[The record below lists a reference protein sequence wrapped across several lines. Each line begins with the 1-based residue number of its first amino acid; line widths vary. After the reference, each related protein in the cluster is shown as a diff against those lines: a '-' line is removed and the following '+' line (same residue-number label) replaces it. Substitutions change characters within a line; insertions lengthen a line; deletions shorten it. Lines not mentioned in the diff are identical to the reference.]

1 MFTTWPIPWQECA
14 SAYLQSIYDISGSE
28 QSRETYRSN
37 LTRFFKHCNKSPDD
51 VSRSDVLAFIQSP
64 STARCNPGGQAS
76 AATKNQ
82 RLCVLRSFYTFASSY
97 EVNGAPLYQKVMPTQ
112 GMRYLKPDAPYR
124 SMSTDELKRFF
135 AAIPTDTIK
144 GKRDRALFG
153 MYFWTARRRNEI
165 AAIRW
170 RDIEAAVIVERD
182 GTRRPGK
189 IYRYKPKGKHRQIKT
204 KELPPRAWALI
215 EQYLEASG
223 RLFTMQP
230 DDYIFISTNPGQGRT
245 NGATGESLHDDYIN
259 TLFKQYA
266 SAAHL
271 DVGRLS
277 VHSLRHA
284 AARERYDAGADI
296 RSIQQVLDHYS
307 LATTDTYI
315 RKLTPVD
322 DSGARLLEARY
333 GFN

>member
-1 MFTTWPIPWQECA
+1 MPQIWQACID
-14 SAYLQSIYDISGSE
+14 AYLQSIYDISGSE

-37 LTRFFKHCNKSPDD
+37 LTRFFKHCNKSPHD

-97 EVNGAPLYQKVMPTQ
+97 ELDGALLYQKVMPTQ

-124 SMSTDELKRFF
+124 SMSTDELRRFF
-135 AAIPTDTIK
+135 AAIPTGTIK

-182 GTRRPGK
+182 GTRRAGK
-189 IYRYKPKGKHRQIKT
+189 VYRYKPKGKHRQIKT
-204 KELPPRAWALI
+204 KELPPRAWTLI
-215 EQYLEASG
+215 EQYLEAAG

-230 DDYIFISTNPGQGRT
+230 DDYIFVSTNPGQGRS
-245 NGATGESLHDDYIN
+245 NGATGEPLHDDYMN
-259 TLFKQYA
+259 TLMKGYLE
-266 SAAHL
+266 AAGL
-271 DVGRLS
+271 DVNRLS
-277 VHSLRHA
+277 LHSLRHA
-284 AARERYDAGADI
+284 TAHARFETGSNI
-296 RSIQQVLDHYS
+296 REIQQLLDHSS
-307 LATTDTYI
+307 LQTTDLYL
-315 RKLTPVD
+315 RALGGESD
-322 DSGARLLEARY
+322 EGAKLLERRF
-333 GFN
+333 GHPGNL